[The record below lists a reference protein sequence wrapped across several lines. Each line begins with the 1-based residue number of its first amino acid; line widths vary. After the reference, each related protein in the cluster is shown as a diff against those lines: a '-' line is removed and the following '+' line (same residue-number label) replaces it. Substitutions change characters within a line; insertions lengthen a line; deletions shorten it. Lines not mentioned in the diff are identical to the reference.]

1 MAASDQATRTAMP
14 ERPIATA
21 LRIVSVIGWMAVC
34 SVANATDDG
43 VAWQSAA
50 NNGDIERAFVQARS
64 ANKPVLLYWGA
75 KWCPPC
81 NQLKA
86 TLFNRHDFIERSKS
100 LVAVEIDGDLPGAQK
115 LGARFKVSGYP
126 TMVLMRSDG
135 AELMRLPGEADA
147 PQVLQLLEFG
157 LGGGRAAKD
166 VLADARAGK
175 ALPGAEW
182 RMLAFYSWIS
192 DESQLLTAVER
203 PGVLASLSVA
213 CPRTEADSAT
223 RLMLKALAD
232 SDDGKGVKAD
242 AGLRQRVR
250 GWLGDAA
257 IVRAQMDVLTNYA
270 PEITKA
276 VSTPGSAD
284 RKAIVTAFDSALQHL
299 QADNTLSRADRLS
312 ALGARVDLARIDA
325 AKNERQPRIAQPLLQ
340 EVRQASAQADR
351 EVTDG
356 YERQAVITAAAYILG
371 QAGLWNES
379 DALLKANL
387 AKSHSPYYLMS
398 QLGSNARK
406 LGRKDEALRWYEEA
420 FARSE
425 GPATRLQWGAQY
437 VGALVELAPNDEAR
451 LERAV
456 TSMIDEAA
464 RDQGAFD
471 GRSARSLARVDKQ
484 LAQWN
489 RDGRHG
495 AVIGRLRAQLEPVC
509 GRLEGDPAARS
520 ACDGTF
526 KRPAKAASV

>member
-1 MAASDQATRTAMP
+1 MTERSGANGWRAALAFGLLAACGALAAS
-14 ERPIATA
+14 
-21 LRIVSVIGWMAVC
+21 
-34 SVANATDDG
+34 DDG
-43 VAWQSAA
+43 VAWRSAA
-50 NNGDIERAFVQARS
+50 NNDDIERAFVQARS
-64 ANKPVLLYWGA
+64 EHKPVLLYWGA

-115 LGARFKVSGYP
+115 LGVRFKVSGYP

-157 LGGGRAAKD
+157 LAGGRAARD

-175 ALPGAEW
+175 PLPGAEW

-192 DESQLLTAVER
+192 DESQLLDATER
-203 PGVLASLSVA
+203 PGVLAGLSVA
-213 CPRTEADSAT
+213 CPRSEADSAT

-242 AGLRQRVR
+242 ADLRQRVR

-257 IVRAQMDVLTNYA
+257 VVRAQMDVLTNYA
-270 PEITKA
+270 AEITNA
-276 VSTPGSAD
+276 VSTKGSAD
-284 RKAIVTAFDSALQHL
+284 RKAIVKAFDSALQQL
-299 QADNTLSRADRLS
+299 QADQTLSRADRLS

-325 AKNERQPRIAQPLLQ
+325 AKNERHPRIAAPLQ
-340 EVRQASAQADR
+340 QQVREASAQADR
-351 EVTDG
+351 QITDG

-371 QAGLWNES
+371 QAGLWSES

-398 QLGSNARK
+398 RLGSNARK
-406 LGRKDEALRWYEEA
+406 LGRNDEALRWYEEA

-425 GPATRLQWGAQY
+425 GPATRLQWGAEY
-437 VGALVELAPNDEAR
+437 VSALIELAPSDEAR
-451 LERAV
+451 VERAV
-456 TSMIDEAA
+456 TSMIAEAA
-464 RDQGAFD
+464 RDPGAFD
-471 GRSARSLARVDKQ
+471 GRSARSLARVDRQ
-484 LAQWN
+484 LAAWN

-495 AVIGRLRAQLEPVC
+495 AVLGRLRAQLEPVC
-509 GRLEGDPAARS
+509 GRLDGGPAARA

-526 KRPAKAASV
+526 KHAAKASA

>member
-1 MAASDQATRTAMP
+1 MPARFAA
-14 ERPIATA
+14 IA
-21 LRIVSVIGWMAVC
+21 LRTFLTCCLTVLG
-34 SVANATDDG
+34 VAHAGDDG
-43 VAWQSAA
+43 VAWQPAA
-50 NNGDIERAFVQARS
+50 NNGDIDRAFAQARS
-64 ANKPVLLYWGA
+64 ESKPVLLYWGA

-126 TMVLMRSDG
+126 TMVLMRADG

-157 LGGGRAAKD
+157 LAGGRAAKD

-175 ALPGAEW
+175 ALPAAEW

-192 DESQLLTAVER
+192 DESQLLNTAER
-203 PGVLASLSVA
+203 PGVLAGLSAA
-213 CPRTEADSAT
+213 CPRSEADSAT

-242 AGLRQRVR
+242 TALRLRVR
-250 GWLGDAA
+250 GWLGDPVV
-257 IVRAQMDVLTNYA
+257 VRAQMDVLTSYA
-270 PEITKA
+270 AEITKA
-276 VSTPGSAD
+276 VSAAGSLD
-284 RKAIVTAFDSALQHL
+284 RKAIVTAFDAALQRL
-299 QADNTLSRADRLS
+299 QADTTLSRADRLS
-312 ALGARVDLARIDA
+312 ALGARVDLARIDS
-325 AKNERQPRIAQPLLQ
+325 AKNERHPRIPAPLLQ
-340 EVRQASAQADR
+340 QVRDASAQADR
-351 EVTDG
+351 QVTDG

-371 QAGLWNES
+371 QAGLWKES
-379 DALLKANL
+379 DALLKGSL

-406 LGRKDEALRWYEEA
+406 LGRNDEALRWYEEA

-437 VGALVELAPNDEAR
+437 VTALVELAPQDEAR

-456 TSMIDEAA
+456 AQMIDEAA
-464 RDQGAFD
+464 LDNGAFD

-495 AVIGRLRAQLEPVC
+495 AVLGRLRAQLQPVC
-509 GRLEGDPAARS
+509 GRLDGEPAARA

-526 KRPAKAASV
+526 KQAAKVSA

>member
-1 MAASDQATRTAMP
+1 MP
-14 ERPIATA
+14 ERSITTA
-21 LRIVSVIGWMAVC
+21 LRITWVIVWLAVC
-34 SVANATDDG
+34 GVARAAGDG

-50 NNGDIERAFVQARS
+50 NNDDIERAFVQARS
-64 ANKPVLLYWGA
+64 QNKPVLLYWGA

-86 TLFNRHDFIERSKS
+86 TLFNRHDFIERSRS

-126 TMVLMRSDG
+126 TMVLMRGDG

-157 LGGGRAAKD
+157 LAGGRAAKD
-166 VLADARAGK
+166 VLGDARAGK
-175 ALPGAEW
+175 PLPGAEW
-182 RMLAFYSWIS
+182 RMLAFYSWIT
-192 DESQLLTAVER
+192 DESQLLTAAER
-203 PGVLASLSVA
+203 PGVLAALSAA
-213 CPRTEADSAT
+213 CPRSEADSAT

-250 GWLGDAA
+250 GWLADATVA
-257 IVRAQMDVLTNYA
+257 RAQMDVLTNYA
-270 PEITKA
+270 AEITRA
-276 VSTPGSAD
+276 LSNTGSAD
-284 RKAIVTAFDSALQHL
+284 RKGIVTTFDSALQRL
-299 QADNTLSRADRLS
+299 QADGSLSRADRLT
-312 ALGARVDLARIDA
+312 ALGARVDLARIDF
-325 AKNERQPRIAQPLLQ
+325 AKNERHPRIAQPLLQ
-340 EVRQASAQADR
+340 QVRLAAAQADR

-371 QAGLWNES
+371 QAGLWSDS

-387 AKSHSPYYLMS
+387 SKSHSPYYLMS
-398 QLGSNARK
+398 QLAGNARK
-406 LGRKDEALRWYEEA
+406 LGRKDEALRWYGEA

-437 VGALVELAPNDEAR
+437 VSALVELAPNDEAR
-451 LERAV
+451 VERAV
-456 TSMIDEAA
+456 ASMIDEAA
-464 RDQGAFD
+464 RDPGAFD

-495 AVIGRLRAQLEPVC
+495 AVIGRLRVQLEPVC
-509 GRLEGDPAARS
+509 GRLDGEPTARA

-526 KRPAKAASV
+526 KQAGKASV